1 MHSSL
6 AVLALGFV
14 LGVRHASDP
23 DHVVAVA
30 AIAARYRR
38 IAPAALVGAVW
49 GVGHSVTIFLAG
61 GAIVLFNLV
70 VPPRVGLALEFAVG
84 LALALVGAVNVFGRG
99 GFVRPATGDART
111 TSWRAFGLGLVH
123 GLAGSAA
130 VALLVLATVRDPRVA
145 LLYLLVFCVGTIA
158 GMTLVTLGLAAPV
171 RVLGARWP
179 GLGAPL
185 RYASGTLALVFGVW
199 ILWSTGI
206 HDGLLT
212 GAPHWTPR

>member
-1 MHSSL
+1 MNSSL

-49 GVGHSVTIFLAG
+49 GLGHSVTVFLAG

-70 VPPRVGLALEFAVG
+70 VPPRVGLALEFGVG
-84 LALALVGAVNVFGRG
+84 LALALVGALNVFGQG
-99 GFVRPATGDART
+99 GFARPAPADARAS
-111 TSWRAFGLGLVH
+111 SWRAFGLGLVH

-130 VALLVLATVRDPRVA
+130 VALLVLATVRDARVA
-145 LLYLLVFCVGTIA
+145 LLYLLVFCLGTIA
-158 GMTLVTLGLAAPV
+158 GMVLVTLGLAAPV

-185 RYASGTLALVFGVW
+185 RYASGALALVFGVYV
-199 ILWSTGI
+199 LYTTGFR
-206 HDGLLT
+206 DGLFAAT
-212 GAPHWTPR
+212 PHWTPR

>member
-1 MHSSL
+1 MTPWT
-6 AVLALGFV
+6 VLALGFV

-30 AIAARYRR
+30 AIAARYRKV
-38 IAPAALVGAVW
+38 APATLVGAVW

-61 GAIVLFNLV
+61 GAIVLFNVV

-84 LALALVGAVNVFGRG
+84 LALALVGALNVLGKG
-99 GFVRPATGDART
+99 GFVPAAPADART
-111 TSWRAFGLGLVH
+111 SSWRAFGLGLVH

-130 VALLVLATVRDPRVA
+130 VALLVLATVRDPRLA
-145 LLYLLVFCVGTIA
+145 LVYLLVFCLGTIA
-158 GMTLVTLGLAAPV
+158 GMVLVTLGLAAPV

-185 RYASGTLALVFGVW
+185 RYVSGALALGFGVYV
-199 ILWSTGI
+199 LYTTGI
-206 HDGLLT
+206 RDGLFAM
-212 GAPHWTPR
+212 APHWAPQ